1 MPVRK
6 AVKKERGFVRTVK
19 PAVRAR
25 HPQLPWDISGIA
37 LIAVGLLSLSAL
49 VSRGSAG
56 AIGDSVANAL
66 TYIAGFG
73 AWVFPPL
80 MAAVGVVLILDRSRK
95 PPADIVV
102 GAVVVFASFLGMLHI
117 GLAGGAGKPLVA
129 VGAGGPGGVIGALV
143 ASAARKASGGFG
155 SWILL
160 AALAVCGAL
169 LAANAPLVLVLRKV
183 KAKVSACLRGF
194 RERLKRRRERALNSS
209 AKREASK
216 ASKSKPNPFLPRR
229 VLAQGS
235 EDASEELL
243 DGFSPRRVHRKEQDV
258 QEKPEE
264 ASQQQSVCVET
275 SLGPYELPPMSILP
289 SGGPLRELTQ
299 EEREENVRI
308 LEETLAH
315 FNIEAKVVEISHGPT
330 VTRYEI
336 QLAPGIRVKRIESL
350 ADNIAMD
357 LAAIY
362 VRVEAPIPGKCAI
375 GVEVPN
381 RSPETVLLRDV
392 IDRPEFMKAPSKL
405 TIPLGLDVAGNPVYA
420 DLAKMPHLLIGGA
433 TNSGKSVCLN
443 SMISGLLFR
452 ATPDEVK
459 LLLIDPKKVELSLYD
474 GIPHLVY
481 PVVKDVR
488 QAAGVLRWAE
498 KEMHRRYDLLVE
510 TSTRNIDGYNR
521 KVGDEDRLP
530 YIVVVID
537 ELADLMLRQG
547 PEVEASIASLAQL
560 ARAVGIHL
568 VIATQRP
575 SVDVITGTI
584 KANISSRIA
593 FAVASHTDSRTILDK
608 SGAERLVGRGDMLF
622 LPIDA
627 AKPIRVQ
634 GAYIGESEIEALV
647 SHLKKQGRPDYIA
660 EVVTVD
666 SPAFKGD
673 TETDDELFEQAVR
686 LVVNTGHASTSM
698 LQRKFKIGYTRAARL
713 VDIMEERG
721 IVGPLDSSKPREILL
736 KKEDLDKYFRE
747 RSESI

>member
-6 AVKKERGFVRTVK
+6 AVKKEKGFVRTAK
-19 PAVRAR
+19 PAVHTR

-37 LIAVGLLSLSAL
+37 LIALGLLSLSAL

-66 TYIAGFG
+66 MYIAGFG

-80 MAAVGVVLILDRSRK
+80 MAAVGVVLILDRNRK
-95 PPADIVV
+95 PPADIVA

-117 GLAGGAGKPLVA
+117 GLAGGAGEPPGA

-169 LAANAPLVLVLRKV
+169 LAANASLASVLRKV
-183 KAKVSACLRGF
+183 KAKVSACFGGF

-209 AKREASK
+209 AKRGASK
-216 ASKSKPNPFLPRR
+216 ASKSKPNPFLPSK

-235 EDASEELL
+235 EDLP
-243 DGFSPRRVHRKEQDV
+243 GIFPPRGVRRKEQDV

-264 ASQQQSVCVET
+264 APQQQSVCVET

-289 SGGPLRELTQ
+289 SGGPLKELTQ

-481 PVVKDVR
+481 PVVKDVK

-510 TSTRNIDGYNR
+510 TGTRNIDGYNR

-530 YIVVVID
+530 YVVVVID

-647 SHLKKQGRPDYIA
+647 AHLKKQGRPDYIA

>member
-1 MPVRK
+1 DKHGRSLDSS
-6 AVKKERGFVRTVK
+6 KE
-19 PAVRAR
+19 
-25 HPQLPWDISGIA
+25 
-37 LIAVGLLSLSAL
+37 
-49 VSRGSAG
+49 
-56 AIGDSVANAL
+56 
-66 TYIAGFG
+66 
-73 AWVFPPL
+73 
-80 MAAVGVVLILDRSRK
+80 
-95 PPADIVV
+95 
-102 GAVVVFASFLGMLHI
+102 
-117 GLAGGAGKPLVA
+117 
-129 VGAGGPGGVIGALV
+129 
-143 ASAARKASGGFG
+143 
-155 SWILL
+155 
-160 AALAVCGAL
+160 CGAPN
-169 LAANAPLVLVLRKV
+169 AAK
-183 KAKVSACLRGF
+183 G
-194 RERLKRRRERALNSS
+194 
-209 AKREASK
+209 
-216 ASKSKPNPFLPRR
+216 KPNPFLPSK
-229 VLAQGS
+229 VIAHGS
-235 EDASEELL
+235 L
-243 DGFSPRRVHRKEQDV
+243 DDPGDLPDMFPPRRVRRKE
-258 QEKPEE
+258 PEAQKE
-264 ASQQQSVCVET
+264 PEDAPQQQSVCVET

-289 SGGPLRELTQ
+289 SGCPLRELTQ

-308 LEETLAH
+308 LEATLAH

-336 QLAPGIRVKRIESL
+336 QLAPGIRVKKIESL

-381 RSPETVLLRDV
+381 RSPATVLLRDV

-443 SMISGLLFR
+443 SIISGLLFR

-521 KVGDEDRLP
+521 KVGDGDRRLP

-647 SHLKKQGRPDYIA
+647 AHLKKQGRPDYIA

-666 SPAFKGD
+666 SSAFKGD
-673 TETDDELFEQAVR
+673 AETDDELFEQAVR

-736 KKEDLDKYFRE
+736 KKEDLDKYFRA
-747 RSESI
+747 RSENA